1 MPKYKILE
9 HRIKE
14 YEIEAESIDA
24 AYELLYDNDN
34 ESKYLVDETFYT
46 KFLVD
51 ETFHTEE
58 FDITN

>member
-9 HRIKE
+9 HRINE

-24 AYELLYDNDN
+24 AYELLYDNEN
-34 ESKYLVDETFYT
+34 KY
-46 KFLVD
+46 LVD

-58 FDITN
+58 FDITKGNNNE